1 MQALSEQELHTAVLE
16 LPNWRIA
23 DGKLIRDFELPNFVE
38 ALDFVNRVG
47 ALAES
52 QNHHPDIDIRYN
64 KVRLGLITH
73 DANGITRR
81 DLRLAALLDATF
93 A

>member
-1 MQALSEQELHTAVLE
+1 MKALSEEELQAVVAE
-16 LPNWRIA
+16 LPHWHIA
-23 DGKLIRDFELPNFVE
+23 DGKLIRDFTFPNFID
-38 ALDFVNRVG
+38 ALAFVNRVG
-47 ALAES
+47 TLAES

-64 KVRLGLITH
+64 KVHLGLVTH

-81 DLRLAALLDATF
+81 DLRLAALLNTTF

>member
-1 MQALSEQELHTAVLE
+1 MNALSPEELQAVVAE
-16 LPNWRIA
+16 LPHWRIA
-23 DGKLIRDFELPNFVE
+23 DGKLIRDFAFPNFID
-38 ALDFVNRVG
+38 ALAFVNRVG

-64 KVRLGLITH
+64 KVRLGLVTH

-81 DLRLAALLDATF
+81 DIKLAALLNAEF